1 MRIFVGGSFGS
12 ATRDHDLCKKFIYA
26 LGREIVKRGHV
37 LLNGCRSPLDATIA
51 GAAEDWLI
59 ENELD
64 PAAHIL
70 SYCLK
75 DQKPVHEYGK
85 IRYSAL
91 SDWEMTHAELRLPE
105 QIERSH
111 IAIFVAGSEG
121 TFGARNWA
129 YWARKPI
136 LGIPRFGGSGETIY
150 YQELRRREEISSLA
164 REEYE
169 VLNELVA
176 SMSQY
181 AKDVVDLAER
191 LVTPRTVFP
200 IMSFKREFRDVSAS
214 YREVCEELGFDAERT
229 DESDSTDR
237 ILPRIE
243 NGIRQSA
250 FVIADLTE
258 PSPNVFYEIGFAKG
272 MGKEVIATAKKGT
285 QLPFDVS
292 DVPIVWWELQEELK
306 AGLRK
311 RIAAIV
317 KART

>member
-1 MRIFVGGSFGS
+1 
-12 ATRDHDLCKKFIYA
+12 
-26 LGREIVKRGHV
+26 
-37 LLNGCRSPLDATIA
+37 
-51 GAAEDWLI
+51 
-59 ENELD
+59 
-64 PAAHIL
+64 
-70 SYCLK
+70 
-75 DQKPVHEYGK
+75 
-85 IRYSAL
+85 
-91 SDWEMTHAELRLPE
+91 
-105 QIERSH
+105 
-111 IAIFVAGSEG
+111 
-121 TFGARNWA
+121 
-129 YWARKPI
+129 